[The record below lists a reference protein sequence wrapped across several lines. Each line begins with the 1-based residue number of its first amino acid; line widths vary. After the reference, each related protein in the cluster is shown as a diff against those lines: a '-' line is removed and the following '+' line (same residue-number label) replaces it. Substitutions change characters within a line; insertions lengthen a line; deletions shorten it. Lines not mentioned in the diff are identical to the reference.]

1 MQFGKMQISH
11 PYSPGPR
18 YGESAPSKHLPTAT
32 APTGPSAAAPHG
44 LILLAFFGSATSLL
58 ERAEL
63 RDLLNLCG
71 LSLSHCVCV
80 ATTGLL
86 IKQK

>member
-18 YGESAPSKHLPTAT
+18 YGESVPSKHLPTA
-32 APTGPSAAAPHG
+32 PTGPHG
-44 LILLAFFGSATSLL
+44 LILLAFFGSASLL